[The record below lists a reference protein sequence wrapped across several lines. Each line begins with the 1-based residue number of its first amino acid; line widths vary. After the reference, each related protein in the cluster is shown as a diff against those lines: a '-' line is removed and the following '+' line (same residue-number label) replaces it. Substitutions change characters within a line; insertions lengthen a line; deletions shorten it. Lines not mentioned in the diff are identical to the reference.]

1 MPSNLVI
8 LVYEILFKKIIQYI
22 KYDKLGIYS
31 KDALKIITM
40 IKKTKIRK
48 VLIFGLDLIKLST

>member
-1 MPSNLVI
+1 MTSWEFIPKMH
-8 LVYEILFKKIIQYI
+8 Y
-22 KYDKLGIYS
+22 
-31 KDALKIITM
+31 KIITM